1 LIGASPTL
9 TLTSAPSTIARNLA
23 MSDENTTD
31 THDLEYVDASQVALI
46 LTVDLDGNVKMQ
58 GVAPPE
64 YIVSTLRH
72 LADEMEVRGWE

>member
-1 LIGASPTL
+1 
-9 TLTSAPSTIARNLA
+9 